1 MTLGKKIKHFRNA
14 LNITQ
19 QKLSSL
25 TKIHNVTIKKYE
37 TDALVP
43 LPKQINRIA
52 EALNVSPEELTYDNP
67 KIVMQTLGDMY
78 TFVITL
84 FKSNFLFF
92 SPDKTNII
100 INPYFKNFFDVK
112 VHNQQDD
119 TSGVTLYI
127 NNSDFLSNMQ
137 KWNEINIVL
146 ENLKIENND
155 LLKKKGYELTKS
167 ESKII
172 YNIEEQELKLER
184 LEMELM
190 NLSTPLNRIKK
201 Q

>member
-52 EALNVSPEELTYDNP
+52 EALNVSPQELTYDNP

-78 TFVITL
+78 AFVITL
-84 FKSNFLFF
+84 FKSDFLFF
-92 SPDKTNII
+92 SPDETNII
-100 INPYFKNFFDVK
+100 INPYFKNFFNVS
-112 VHNQQDD
+112 VNNQQDD
-119 TSGVTLYI
+119 TSGVIVHI
-127 NNSDFLSNMQ
+127 NNSDFLSNMK
-137 KWNEINIVL
+137 KWNEINL
-146 ENLKIENND
+146 ELETLKIENID
-155 LLKKKGYELTKS
+155 LLKKKGNELTKYES
-167 ESKII
+167 EIV
-172 YNIEEQELKLER
+172 YRIEEQELKLEK
-184 LEMELM
+184 LEMELIS
-190 NLSTPLNRIKK
+190 LSSPLNRIKN
-201 Q
+201 

>member
-52 EALNVSPEELTYDNP
+52 EVLNISPEELTYDNP

-78 TFVITL
+78 AFVITL
-84 FKSNFLFF
+84 FKSDFLFF

-100 INPYFKNFFDVK
+100 INPYFKNFFDVS
-112 VHNQQDD
+112 VHNQKDD
-119 TSGVTLYI
+119 TSGVIVHI
-127 NNSDFLSNMQ
+127 NNSDFLSNME
-137 KWNEINIVL
+137 KWNEINL
-146 ENLKIENND
+146 ELETLKIENTD
-155 LLKKKGYELTKS
+155 LLKKKGNELTKS
-167 ESKII
+167 ESEIVYK
-172 YNIEEQELKLER
+172 IEEQELKLEK
-184 LEMELM
+184 LEMELIS
-190 NLSTPLNRIKK
+190 LSTPLNRINS
-201 Q
+201 

>member
-52 EALNVSPEELTYDNP
+52 EALNVSPQELTYDNP

-78 TFVITL
+78 AFVITL
-84 FKSNFLFF
+84 FKSDFLFF
-92 SPDKTNII
+92 SPDETNII
-100 INPYFKNFFDVK
+100 INPYFKNFFNVS
-112 VHNQQDD
+112 VNNQQDD
-119 TSGVTLYI
+119 TSGVIVHI
-127 NNSDFLSNMQ
+127 NNSDFLSNMK
-137 KWNEINIVL
+137 KWNEINL
-146 ENLKIENND
+146 ELETLKIENID
-155 LLKKKGYELTKS
+155 LLKKKGNELTKYES
-167 ESKII
+167 EIV
-172 YNIEEQELKLER
+172 YRIEEQELKLEK
-184 LEMELM
+184 LEMELIS
-190 NLSTPLNRIKK
+190 LSSPLKRIKN
-201 Q
+201 

>member
-137 KWNEINIVL
+137 KWNEINLVL

-155 LLKKKGYELTKS
+155 LLKKKGNELTKS

-190 NLSTPLNRIKK
+190 NLSTPLNRIKN